1 MTRAGPSYSRS
12 PKFRLLSLNSVSH
25 LSETFLCFSKQSFQP
40 NETLDFED
48 GLKNEE
54 NTELLMKQA
63 GRQRIRK
70 VGGVLQFQEVE
81 MKHTSR
87 RGDLG

>member
-1 MTRAGPSYSRS
+1 M
-12 PKFRLLSLNSVSH
+12 
-25 LSETFLCFSKQSFQP
+25 KQSFQP

-81 MKHTSR
+81 MKHTRR

>member
-1 MTRAGPSYSRS
+1 M
-12 PKFRLLSLNSVSH
+12 
-25 LSETFLCFSKQSFQP
+25 FSAMAKQPFQP
-40 NETLDFED
+40 METLDLKD
-48 GLKNEE
+48 GLKSEE

-63 GRQRIRK
+63 GRQHIRK

-81 MKHTSR
+81 MKHTRR